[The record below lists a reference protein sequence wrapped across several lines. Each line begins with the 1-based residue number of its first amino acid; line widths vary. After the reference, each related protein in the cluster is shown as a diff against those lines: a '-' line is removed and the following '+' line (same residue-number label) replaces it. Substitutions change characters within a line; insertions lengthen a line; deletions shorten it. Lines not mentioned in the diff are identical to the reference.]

1 MLTSL
6 TIRNFV
12 LIEDAVLEFGPG
24 LTVLTGE
31 TGAGK
36 TLLTRALGLLAG
48 ERAEEGLVGQT
59 GEEATIQAV
68 FDLDAVEAADIAS
81 EVRSLVGAGQDQVII
96 TRRLSR
102 QGRNRCYVNDTAVT
116 LATLGDVVGSLLSF
130 AGQHEYRR
138 LLDPRYQLEVLDRWA
153 GEHVVQLAARCGVAY
168 LEAAEIIRLL
178 EEARASTEA
187 RHREMDLLRFQ
198 VAELAEA
205 RLSVDEEGALQA
217 EQNALA
223 RAEEILRNAGGAIDL
238 LRSDGDRPDAA
249 DLVAQAAGQLAGLQ
263 GIDQRI
269 DSVSSAL
276 VDVHQQITELS
287 RELRNYKEHVAVDPL
302 RLEEVDERLRLYTDL
317 ARKYGGTTEAAVAYS
332 LSSTER
338 LAELE
343 GTEINAARLE
353 RQRDTAVARA
363 LELAAALSEQRSSA
377 APRLQEA
384 IADQLADLSMVDAA
398 IEVDVRSR
406 SGWEGLRESGA
417 DSVEFLMAAN
427 PGQLPRSLSRTASGG
442 ELSRVLLAIK
452 SALADAGGHET
463 LIFDEIDAGIG
474 GRTAVA
480 VGRKLRELS
489 ATSQLILVT
498 HLAPVASMASRH
510 YLIDKA
516 STEGFTVAR
525 LSELTGEEIVEELCR
540 MMGGSPNDAEAMAH
554 ARELRDSA
562 AGGLL
567 D

>member
-48 ERAEEGLVGQT
+48 ERAEEGLVGRA

-68 FDLDAVEAADIAS
+68 FDLDAAEAEDIAS
-81 EVRSLVGAGQDQVII
+81 EVRSLVGAGPDQVIV

-102 QGRNRCYVNDTAVT
+102 QGRNRCYVNDAAVT

-138 LLDPRYQLEVLDRWA
+138 LLDPRYQLAVLDRWA
-153 GEHVVQLAARCGVAY
+153 GEHVVQSAARCRVAY

-178 EEARASTEA
+178 EEARANTEA
-187 RHREMDLLRFQ
+187 RHREIDLLRFQ

-205 RLSVDEEGALQA
+205 CLSVDEESALQA
-217 EQNALA
+217 EQNVLA
-223 RAEEILRNAGGAIDL
+223 RAEDILRNARGAADL
-238 LRSDGDRPDAA
+238 LRSDGDQPDAA
-249 DLVAQAAGQLAGLQ
+249 DLVAQATGQLAGLQ

-276 VDVHQQITELS
+276 VDLHQQITELS
-287 RELRNYKEHVAVDPL
+287 RELRSYMEHVAVDPL

-317 ARKYGGTTEAAVAYS
+317 ARKYGGTTEAAIAYG
-332 LSSTER
+332 LSSAER

-343 GTEINAARLE
+343 STEIDAARLE
-353 RQRDTAVARA
+353 KQRAAAVTQA
-363 LELAAALSEQRSSA
+363 LELAAALSEQRFSA
-377 APRLQEA
+377 APRLEEA
-384 IADQLADLSMVDAA
+384 IAGQLADLRMVDAA

-427 PGQLPRSLSRTASGG
+427 PGQPPRSLARTASGG

-489 ATSQLILVT
+489 TTSQLILVT
-498 HLAPVASMASRH
+498 HLAPVASMATQH

-516 STEGFTVAR
+516 STEGITVAR